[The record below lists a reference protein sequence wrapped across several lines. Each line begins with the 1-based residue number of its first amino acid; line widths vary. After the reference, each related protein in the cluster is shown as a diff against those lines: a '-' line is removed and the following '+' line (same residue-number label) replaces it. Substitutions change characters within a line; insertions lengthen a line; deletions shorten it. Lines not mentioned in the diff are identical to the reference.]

1 MMLDR
6 VEIRKRYF
14 NRVLYVLDARIQK
27 VGGIS
32 SRVNEDYTK
41 HRILWDLDE
50 CSFEEAI
57 SSFSDIQDK
66 YNLNE
71 ISILSDRNR
80 SYGGVCNTE
89 VSFKELLHILIDT
102 DLIDPLYVRYTLTR
116 HEAILRLT
124 NKEGRLEDRRVICEL
139 KSNSDRKI
147 NDRDFYTVEYET
159 GYSRYGL
166 KRGDYGNEQRTI

>member
-6 VEIRKRYF
+6 IEIRKRYL

-32 SRVNEDYTK
+32 SRLNEDYTK

-57 SSFSDIQDK
+57 SSFSDIQIK

-71 ISILSDRNR
+71 ISIISDKDK

-89 VSFKELLHILIDT
+89 VSFRELLHILIDT
-102 DLIDPLYVRYTLTR
+102 ELIDPLYVRYTLTR
-116 HEAILRLT
+116 HEAILRLS
-124 NKEGRLEDRRVICEL
+124 NKEGKLEDRRIICEL
-139 KSNSDRKI
+139 KSDSNRKI
-147 NDRDFYTVEYET
+147 NNKDFYTVEYET
-159 GYSRYGL
+159 GYSRHGI
-166 KRGDYGNEQRTI
+166 KKGDYSNEQRTI